1 MNDELL
7 PEGGGGR
14 TGGGGVTTVVWP
26 AIKKYFIF
34 NKI

>member
-14 TGGGGVTTVVWP
+14 SGGGGVSTVVWP
-26 AIKKYFIF
+26 AI
-34 NKI
+34 NK